1 MYRVLPQPVVAH
13 REPAGKLALA
23 LGRHTADTV
32 PERLAGVASFS
43 RAMSFR
49 TVRRSHRGCSK
60 TCVERVGAGWAAEG
74 GLGRF

>member
-1 MYRVLPQPVVAH
+1 MVVH

-23 LGRHTADTV
+23 LGRHTADTIL
-32 PERLAGVASFS
+32 ERLTGMASFS
-43 RAMSFR
+43 RAMSFW

-60 TCVERVGAGWAAEG
+60 TCVERVGARWATEG